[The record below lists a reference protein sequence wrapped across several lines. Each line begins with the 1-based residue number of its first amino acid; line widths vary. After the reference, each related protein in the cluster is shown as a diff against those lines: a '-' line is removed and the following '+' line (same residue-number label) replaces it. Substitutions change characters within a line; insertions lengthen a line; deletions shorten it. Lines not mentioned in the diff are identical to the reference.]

1 MISYVKGIISEKT
14 EELIVVENNGIGYA
28 IRIAVSIFDR
38 LPALGNEVKIY
49 TYMHVREDAMLL
61 YGFLNKSE
69 LEVFKLMIA
78 VSGVGP
84 KSALGLLSILSP
96 EDFRLAVISGDA
108 KMIAKAPGIGAKSAQ
123 RIILDLKDKIDI
135 TKIFNADEGDEIMS
149 VRLENVNA
157 NSPLGD
163 AVEALVSLGYS
174 PSQASKAVRAVALT
188 DDMDSEDI
196 LKSALKEL
204 VIK

>member
-1 MISYVKGIISEKT
+1 MISYIKGVISEKT
-14 EELIVVENNGIGYA
+14 EELIVLENNGIGYA

-69 LEVFKLMIA
+69 LEVFRLMIA

-135 TKIFNADEGDEIMS
+135 NEIFNADDGGETIS
-149 VRLENVNA
+149 VGLENVTA
-157 NSPLGD
+157 KSPLGD
-163 AVEALVSLGYS
+163 AIEALVSLGYS
-174 PSQASKAVRAVALT
+174 PSQASKAVRAAAIT
-188 DDMDSEDI
+188 NDMDSEDI